1 MWHKHYNFTFHFFDN
16 GDIYNTYKSINE
28 GNKYLIL

>member
-16 GDIYNTYKSINE
+16 DDIYNIYKSINE
-28 GNKYLIL
+28 VNKY